1 MKRKT
6 KKAGHQMKSEP
17 AKQTNTDQSTQNQD
31 DWKSNPYRK
40 ALREAMFLEFVQ
52 LFIELNV
59 ESVRI
64 TGKQAC
70 SEARTL
76 EVAEHYTGRMFERM
90 DLAHERAAGK

>member
-1 MKRKT
+1 MSKRN
-6 KKAGHQMKSEP
+6 KKAGHQTKSEP
-17 AKQTNTDQSTQNQD
+17 AKQTNTDRSTQNQD

-52 LFIELNV
+52 LFIEVNV
-59 ESVRI
+59 ESVRM

-76 EVAEHYTGRMFERM
+76 EIAEYYTGRMFERM
-90 DLAHERAAGK
+90 DLAHEKAAGK